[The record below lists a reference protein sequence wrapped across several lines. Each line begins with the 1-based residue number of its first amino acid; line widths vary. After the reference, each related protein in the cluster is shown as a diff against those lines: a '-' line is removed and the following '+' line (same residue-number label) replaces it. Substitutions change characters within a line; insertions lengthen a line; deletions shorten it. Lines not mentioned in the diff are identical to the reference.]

1 MTVEMVLVL
10 IVVLSAVILF
20 ITEKVP
26 LDLVALTIIATLM
39 LSRIIT
45 LEEGL
50 SGFSNPAT
58 VTVGAMLVLSAGLF
72 KSGAVNILG
81 AGLHRLSRFGSRIM
95 TLTMMTCIGAISAF
109 INNTA
114 AVAMLLPVVMDTARN
129 MRMAPSKLLMP
140 LSFASMFGGVCTLI
154 GSSTNILV
162 SSIAER
168 YGQPGLGMFEMTQLG
183 LVFFFAGTAYM
194 LVVGSRLIPDRRM
207 EDDLTQR
214 FAMGEYLTEI
224 VLLPEAKSVGS
235 TIADAPLG
243 KDIDLEIL
251 EVRRH
256 AGRLQFPGPHTMLQ
270 ADDILLVRCNAAQIT
285 RLQEREGITL
295 KSEMQWRDKDLESDE
310 TRLMEAVVAPY
321 SVLDG
326 RSVRGIRFK
335 DNFGATVLAIR
346 HHGELVHEN
355 LNTRI
360 LRGGDMLL
368 LKVRTD
374 SFKRL
379 RDSPAFVMLSDV
391 GLSTFRPQKLLTALA
406 IIAAVVGAA
415 ALNLVPIVISAISG
429 CALLI
434 LTGCL
439 TMEEAYQAVE
449 WKIIFLLAGVLT
461 LGVALEKTG
470 TALLLSN
477 WLIATVGLWGP
488 IALVSAFYLIT
499 SLLTEAM
506 SNNATAALLTPIA
519 IAAAQSLEVDPR
531 PFLMAITFAASASFM
546 TPVGYQTNTLIYGPG
561 QYTFRD
567 FLRVGAP
574 LNILFWLLATIFIP
588 VFWPFQP
595 A

>member
-183 LVFFFAGTAYM
+183 LVFFFGGTVYM
-194 LVVGSRLIPDRRM
+194 LVIGSRLIPDRRM

-224 VLLPEAKSVGS
+224 VLLPQAKSVGR

-355 LNTRI
+355 LNARI

-379 RDSPAFVMLSDV
+379 RDSPAFIMLSDV
-391 GLSTFRPQKLLTALA
+391 GLSTFRTKKLLTALA

-415 ALNLVPIVISAISG
+415 ALNVVPIVISAISG

-470 TALLLSN
+470 TALLLSK

-488 IALVSAFYLIT
+488 IALVSVFYLIT

-561 QYTFRD
+561 QYTFTD

-574 LNILFWLLATIFIP
+574 LNILFWVLATIFIP

-595 A
+595 T

>member
-81 AGLHRLSRFGSRIM
+81 TGLHKLSRYGSRIM

-194 LVVGSRLIPDRRM
+194 LVVGSRLIPDRRR

-224 VLLPEAKSVGS
+224 VLLPEAKSVGR

-355 LNTRI
+355 LNARI

-391 GLSTFRPQKLLTALA
+391 GLSTFRTQKLLTALA

-415 ALNLVPIVISAISG
+415 ALNVVPIVISAISG

-488 IALVSAFYLIT
+488 IALVSVFYLIT

-561 QYTFRD
+561 QYTFKD

-574 LNILFWLLATIFIP
+574 LNILFWILATIFLP

-595 A
+595 T

>member
-10 IVVLSAVILF
+10 IVVLAAVILF

-81 AGLHRLSRFGSRIM
+81 AGLHKLSRYGSRIM
-95 TLTMMTCIGAISAF
+95 TFTMMTCIGTISAF

-183 LVFFFAGTAYM
+183 LVFFFGGTVYM

-224 VLLPEAKSVGS
+224 VLLPEAKSVGR

-310 TRLMEAVVAPY
+310 IRLMEAVVAPY

-391 GLSTFRPQKLLTALA
+391 GLSTFRTQKLLTALA

-561 QYTFRD
+561 QYTFKD
-567 FLRVGAP
+567 FLRVGTP
-574 LNILFWLLATIFIP
+574 LNVLFWILATIFIP

-595 A
+595 T

>member
-1 MTVEMVLVL
+1 MTVDMAVVL
-10 IVVLSAVILF
+10 IIVLSAVILF
-20 ITEKVP
+20 ITEKLSV
-26 LDLVALTIIATLM
+26 DLVAVIIVATLL
-39 LSRIIT
+39 LSGIIT
-45 LEEGL
+45 PEEGL
-50 SGFSNPAT
+50 SGFSNTAT

-72 KSGAVNILG
+72 RSGAVNLLG
-81 AGLHRLSRFGSRIM
+81 AGLRKLGRYGMGIT
-95 TLTMMTCIGAISAF
+95 TLTMMLGIGAISAF

-114 AVAMLLPVVMDTARN
+114 AVAMLLPIVMQTARD
-129 MRMAPSKLLMP
+129 MRLSPSKLLMP

-162 SSIAER
+162 SSIAQR
-168 YGQPGLGMFEMTQLG
+168 YEQPGLGMFEMTQLG
-183 LVFFFAGTAYM
+183 LVFFFAGTMYM
-194 LVVGSRLIPDRRM
+194 LVVGLKLIPDRQA

-224 VLLPEAKSVGS
+224 VLLPEAKSVGT

-256 AGRLQFPGPHTMLQ
+256 AGRLQFPGPHTVLQ
-270 ADDILLVRCNAAQIT
+270 AEDTLLVRCNAAQIR
-285 RLQEREGITL
+285 RLQEREGIAL
-295 KSEMQWRDKDLESDE
+295 KSEMRWRDKDLESDD
-310 TRLMEAVVAPY
+310 TRLMEAIVAPY

-326 RSVRGIRFK
+326 RSVKGIRFK

-346 HHGELVHEN
+346 HNEELVHDN
-355 LNTRI
+355 LNARI

-368 LKVRTD
+368 LKVRAD
-374 SFKRL
+374 SFERL
-379 RDSPAFVMLSDV
+379 RTSPAFVMMSDAGV
-391 GLSTFRPQKLLTALA
+391 PTFRTDKLLIALA
-406 IIAAVVGAA
+406 IVAGVVGAA
-415 ALNLVPIVISAISG
+415 ALNIVPLVISSITG

-470 TALLLSN
+470 AALLLSN
-477 WLIATVGLWGP
+477 WMIATLGVFGP
-488 IALVSAFYLIT
+488 VALVSAFYLMT
-499 SLLTEAM
+499 SLLTETM

-519 IAAAQSLEVDPR
+519 IAAAQSMDLDPR

-561 QYTFRD
+561 QYTFKD

-574 LNILFWLLATIFIP
+574 LNILFWILATLLIP
-588 VFWPFQP
+588 MFWPFQP

>member
-10 IVVLSAVILF
+10 IVVLVAVILF
-20 ITEKVP
+20 ITEKISV
-26 LDLVALTIIATLM
+26 DLVALIIVAILL

-45 LEEGL
+45 PEEGL
-50 SGFSNPAT
+50 SGFSNTAT

-72 KSGAVNILG
+72 KSGAVNLLG
-81 AGLHRLSRFGSRIM
+81 AGLRRLSRHGSGIAI
-95 TLTMMTCIGAISAF
+95 LTMMICVGTISAF

-114 AVAMLLPVVMDTARN
+114 AVAMLLPIVMSTARE
-129 MRMAPSKLLMP
+129 MRVSPSKLLMP

-168 YGQPGLGMFEMTQLG
+168 YGQPGIGMFEMTQLG
-183 LVFFFAGTAYM
+183 LVFFAAGTVYM
-194 LVVGSRLIPDRRM
+194 MAVGLRLIPDRQV

-214 FAMGEYLTEI
+214 FGMGDYLTEI
-224 VLLPEAKSVGS
+224 VLLPEAKSIGT
-235 TIADAPLG
+235 TIADSPLG
-243 KDIDLEIL
+243 EDIDLEIL
-251 EVRRH
+251 ELRRH
-256 AGRLQFPGPHTMLQ
+256 AGRFQFPGPHTVLQ
-270 ADDILLVRCNAAQIT
+270 ADDILLVRCNAEQIK
-285 RLQEREGITL
+285 RLQEREGIAL
-295 KSEMQWRDKDLESDE
+295 KSEMQWHDKDFESDD

-326 RSVRGIRFK
+326 RTVKGIRFK

-346 HHGELVHEN
+346 HNAEILHDH

-368 LKVRTD
+368 LKVRKD
-374 SFKRL
+374 SFERL
-379 RDSPAFVMLSDV
+379 RNSPAFVMMSDA
-391 GLSTFRPQKLLTALA
+391 GLPTFRTDKLLIALTIVA
-406 IIAAVVGAA
+406 GVVGTA
-415 ALNLVPIVISAISG
+415 ALNLVPLVISAITG

-470 TALLLSN
+470 AALLLSN
-477 WLIATVGLWGP
+477 WMIVTVGVLGP
-488 IALVSAFYLIT
+488 VALVSAFYLVT
-499 SLLTEAM
+499 SLLTETM

-519 IAAAQSLEVDPR
+519 IAAAQSLDVDPR
-531 PFLMAITFAASASFM
+531 PFLMAIAFAASASFM

-561 QYTFRD
+561 QYTFAD
-567 FLRVGAP
+567 FLRIGTP
-574 LNILFWLLATIFIP
+574 LNILFWLLATLLIP
-588 VFWPFQP
+588 VFWPFQHV
-595 A
+595 

>member
-1 MTVEMVLVL
+1 MTVEIVLVL

-81 AGLHRLSRFGSRIM
+81 TGLHKLSRYGSRIM

-194 LVVGSRLIPDRRM
+194 LVVGSRLIPDRRR

-224 VLLPEAKSVGS
+224 VLLPEAKSVGR

-256 AGRLQFPGPHTMLQ
+256 AGRLQLPGPHTMLQ
-270 ADDILLVRCNAAQIT
+270 ADDVLLVRCNAAQIT

-355 LNTRI
+355 LNARI

-391 GLSTFRPQKLLTALA
+391 GLSMFRTQKLLTALA

-415 ALNLVPIVISAISG
+415 ALNVVPIVISAISG

-488 IALVSAFYLIT
+488 IALVSVFYLIT

-561 QYTFRD
+561 QYTFKD

-574 LNILFWLLATIFIP
+574 LNILFWILATIFIP

-595 A
+595 T

>member
-26 LDLVALTIIATLM
+26 LDLVALTIIAALM
-39 LSRIIT
+39 MSRIIT
-45 LEEGL
+45 PEEGL

-58 VTVGAMLVLSAGLF
+58 ITVGAMLVLSAGLF

-81 AGLHRLSRFGSRIM
+81 AGLHKLSRYGSRIM

-114 AVAMLLPVVMDTARN
+114 AVAMLLPVVMETARN

-183 LVFFFAGTAYM
+183 LVFFTAGTVYM
-194 LVVGSRLIPDRRM
+194 LAVGVRWIPDRGE

-224 VLLPEAKSVGS
+224 VLLPEAKSVGT

-256 AGRLQFPGPHTMLQ
+256 AGRLQFPGPHTVLQ

-295 KSEMQWRDKDLESDE
+295 KSEMQWRDRDLESDE

-415 ALNLVPIVISAISG
+415 ALNVVPIVISAISG

-561 QYTFRD
+561 QYTFKD

-574 LNILFWLLATIFIP
+574 LNILFWVLATIFIP

>member
-1 MTVEMVLVL
+1 MTVEMALVL
-10 IVVLSAVILF
+10 IVMLSAVILF

-39 LSRIIT
+39 MSRIIT
-45 LEEGL
+45 PEEGL

-72 KSGAVNILG
+72 KSGAVNMLG
-81 AGLHRLSRFGSRIM
+81 AGLHKLSRYGSRIM
-95 TLTMMTCIGAISAF
+95 TLAMMTGIGAISAF

-114 AVAMLLPVVMDTARN
+114 AVAMLLPVVMETARN

-183 LVFFFAGTAYM
+183 LVFFFGGTVYM
-194 LVVGSRLIPDRRM
+194 LVVGSRMIPDRRM

-224 VLLPEAKSVGS
+224 VLLPEAQSVGT

-326 RSVRGIRFK
+326 RSVSGIRFK

-391 GLSTFRPQKLLTALA
+391 GLSTFRTQKLLTALA

-415 ALNLVPIVISAISG
+415 ALNVVPIVISAISG

-477 WLIATVGLWGP
+477 WLLATVGLWGP

-561 QYTFRD
+561 QYTFTD

-574 LNILFWLLATIFIP
+574 LNLLFWILATIFIP
-588 VFWPFQP
+588 IFWPFQP
-595 A
+595 T

>member
-39 LSRIIT
+39 MSQIIT

-81 AGLHRLSRFGSRIM
+81 AGLHKLSRYGSRTM

-114 AVAMLLPVVMDTARN
+114 AVAMLLPVVMETARN
-129 MRMAPSKLLMP
+129 MRTAPSKLLMP

-183 LVFFFAGTAYM
+183 LVFFFGGTVYM

-224 VLLPEAKSVGS
+224 VLLPEAKSVGT

-391 GLSTFRPQKLLTALA
+391 GLSTFRTQKLLTALA

-415 ALNLVPIVISAISG
+415 ALNVVPIVISAISG

>member
-1 MTVEMVLVL
+1 MVLVL

-81 AGLHRLSRFGSRIM
+81 TGLHKLSRYGSRIM

-194 LVVGSRLIPDRRM
+194 LVVGSRLIPDRRR

-224 VLLPEAKSVGS
+224 VLLPEAKSVGR

-355 LNTRI
+355 LNARI

-391 GLSTFRPQKLLTALA
+391 GLSTFRTQKLLTALA

-415 ALNLVPIVISAISG
+415 ALNVVPIVISAISG

-488 IALVSAFYLIT
+488 IALVSVFYLIT

-561 QYTFRD
+561 QYTFKD

-574 LNILFWLLATIFIP
+574 LNILFWILATIFIP

-595 A
+595 T

>member
-26 LDLVALTIIATLM
+26 LDLVALTIIAALM
-39 LSRIIT
+39 MSRIIT
-45 LEEGL
+45 PEEGL

-81 AGLHRLSRFGSRIM
+81 AGLHKLSRYGSRIM

-114 AVAMLLPVVMDTARN
+114 AVAMLLPVVMETARN

-183 LVFFFAGTAYM
+183 LVFFTAGTVYM
-194 LVVGSRLIPDRRM
+194 LAVGVRWIPDRGE

-224 VLLPEAKSVGS
+224 VLLPEAKSVGT

-256 AGRLQFPGPHTMLQ
+256 AGRLQFPGPHTVLQ

-415 ALNLVPIVISAISG
+415 ALNVVPIVISAISG

-561 QYTFRD
+561 QYTFKD

-574 LNILFWLLATIFIP
+574 LNILFWVLATIFIP

>member
-26 LDLVALTIIATLM
+26 LDLVALTIIAALM
-39 LSRIIT
+39 MSRIIT
-45 LEEGL
+45 PEEGL

-81 AGLHRLSRFGSRIM
+81 AGLHKLSRYGSRIM

-114 AVAMLLPVVMDTARN
+114 AVAMLLPVVMETARN

-183 LVFFFAGTAYM
+183 LVFFTAGTVYM
-194 LVVGSRLIPDRRM
+194 LAVGVRWIPDRGE

-224 VLLPEAKSVGS
+224 VLLPEAKSVGT

-295 KSEMQWRDKDLESDE
+295 KSEMQWRDRDLESDE

-415 ALNLVPIVISAISG
+415 ALNVVPIVISAISG

-561 QYTFRD
+561 QYTFKD

-574 LNILFWLLATIFIP
+574 LNILFWVLATIFIP

>member
-26 LDLVALTIIATLM
+26 LDLVALTIIAALM
-39 LSRIIT
+39 MSRIIT
-45 LEEGL
+45 PEEGL

-81 AGLHRLSRFGSRIM
+81 AGLHKLSRYGSRIM

-114 AVAMLLPVVMDTARN
+114 AVAMLLPVVMETARN

-183 LVFFFAGTAYM
+183 LVFFTAGTVYM
-194 LVVGSRLIPDRRM
+194 LAVGVRWIPDRGE

-224 VLLPEAKSVGS
+224 VLLPEAKSVGT

-256 AGRLQFPGPHTMLQ
+256 AGRLQFPGPHTVLQ

-295 KSEMQWRDKDLESDE
+295 KSEMQWRDRDLESDE

-415 ALNLVPIVISAISG
+415 ALNVVPIVISAISG

-561 QYTFRD
+561 QYTFKD

-574 LNILFWLLATIFIP
+574 LNILFWVLATIFIP

>member
-39 LSRIIT
+39 MSRIIT
-45 LEEGL
+45 PEEGL

-81 AGLHRLSRFGSRIM
+81 AGLHKLSRYGSRIM

-114 AVAMLLPVVMDTARN
+114 AVAMLLPVVMETARN

-183 LVFFFAGTAYM
+183 LVFFTAGTVYM
-194 LVVGSRLIPDRRM
+194 LAVGVRWIPDRGE

-224 VLLPEAKSVGS
+224 VLLPEAKSVGT

-256 AGRLQFPGPHTMLQ
+256 AGRLQFPGPHTVLQ

-295 KSEMQWRDKDLESDE
+295 KSEMQWRDRDLESDE

-415 ALNLVPIVISAISG
+415 ALNVVPIVISAISG

-561 QYTFRD
+561 QYTFKD

-574 LNILFWLLATIFIP
+574 LNILFWVLATIFIP

>member
-1 MTVEMVLVL
+1 MTVEMILAL

-20 ITEKVP
+20 VTEKIPV
-26 LDLVALTIIATLM
+26 DLVALLIIATLM
-39 LSRIIT
+39 MSRIIT
-45 LEEGL
+45 PEEGL

-72 KSGAVNILG
+72 KSGAVNLLG
-81 AGLHRLSRFGSRIM
+81 DGLRKLSRYGTGVTISIM
-95 TLTMMTCIGAISAF
+95 MICVGAISAF

-114 AVAMLLPVVMDTARN
+114 AVAMLLPIVMETARE
-129 MRMAPSKLLMP
+129 MRIGPSKLLMP

-183 LVFFFAGTAYM
+183 LVFFLAGTVYM
-194 LVVGSRLIPDRRM
+194 LTVGVRLIPDRRV
-207 EDDLTQR
+207 ENDLTER
-214 FAMGEYLTEI
+214 FGMGEYLTEI
-224 VLLPEAKSVGS
+224 VLLPEAKSVGT
-235 TIADAPLG
+235 TIADCPLG
-243 KDIDLEIL
+243 QDIDLEIL
-251 EVRRH
+251 EIRRH
-256 AGRLQFPGPHTMLQ
+256 AGRMQFPAAHTVLQ
-270 ADDILLVRCNAAQIT
+270 AEDILLVRSNVAQIK
-285 RLQEREGITL
+285 RLQEREGIAL
-295 KSEMQWRDKDLESDE
+295 KSEMHWRDRDIESDD

-326 RSVRGIRFK
+326 RSVKGIRFK

-346 HHGELVHEN
+346 HHGELAHEN
-355 LNTRI
+355 LNERT

-374 SFKRL
+374 SVERV
-379 RDSPAFVMLSDV
+379 RDSPAFVMMSDA
-391 GLSTFRPQKLLTALA
+391 GLPAFRTDKLLIALT
-406 IIAAVVGAA
+406 IIAGVVGAA
-415 ALNLVPIVISAISG
+415 ALHVVPIVISAVSG
-429 CALLI
+429 CALLV

-461 LGVALEKTG
+461 LGGALEKTG
-470 TALLLSN
+470 AAILLSH
-477 WLIATVGLWGP
+477 WLIATVGVWGP
-488 IALVSAFYLIT
+488 VALVSAFYLVT
-499 SLLTEAM
+499 SLLTEVM
-506 SNNATAALLTPIA
+506 SNSATAALLTPIA
-519 IAAAQSLEVDPR
+519 IAAAQSLDVDPR

-561 QYTFRD
+561 QYNFRD
-567 FLRVGAP
+567 FLRVGTP
-574 LNILFWLLATIFIP
+574 LNILFWILATILIP

>member
-1 MTVEMVLVL
+1 MTVDMAVVL
-10 IVVLSAVILF
+10 IIVLSAVILF
-20 ITEKVP
+20 ITEKLSV
-26 LDLVALTIIATLM
+26 DLVAVIIVATLL
-39 LSRIIT
+39 LSGIIT
-45 LEEGL
+45 PEEGL
-50 SGFSNPAT
+50 SGFSNTAT

-72 KSGAVNILG
+72 RSGAVNLLG
-81 AGLHRLSRFGSRIM
+81 AGLRKLGRYGMGIT
-95 TLTMMTCIGAISAF
+95 TLAMMLGIGAISAF

-114 AVAMLLPVVMDTARN
+114 AVAMLLPIVMQTARD
-129 MRMAPSKLLMP
+129 MRLSPSKLLMP

-162 SSIAER
+162 SSIAQR
-168 YGQPGLGMFEMTQLG
+168 YEQPGLGMFEMTQLG
-183 LVFFFAGTAYM
+183 LVFFFAGTMYM
-194 LVVGSRLIPDRRM
+194 LVVGLKLIPDRQA

-224 VLLPEAKSVGS
+224 VLLPEAKSVGT

-256 AGRLQFPGPHTMLQ
+256 AGRLQFPGPHTVLQ
-270 ADDILLVRCNAAQIT
+270 AEDTLLVRCNAAQIR
-285 RLQEREGITL
+285 RLQEREGIAL
-295 KSEMQWRDKDLESDE
+295 KSEMRWRDKDLESDD
-310 TRLMEAVVAPY
+310 TRLMEAIVAPY

-326 RSVRGIRFK
+326 RSVKGIRFK

-346 HHGELVHEN
+346 HNEELVHDN
-355 LNTRI
+355 LNARI

-368 LKVRTD
+368 LKVRAD
-374 SFKRL
+374 SFERL
-379 RDSPAFVMLSDV
+379 RTSPAFVMMSDAGV
-391 GLSTFRPQKLLTALA
+391 PTFRTDKLLIALA
-406 IIAAVVGAA
+406 IVAGVVGAA
-415 ALNLVPIVISAISG
+415 ALNIVPLVISSITG

-470 TALLLSN
+470 AALLLSN
-477 WLIATVGLWGP
+477 WMIATLGVFGP
-488 IALVSAFYLIT
+488 VALVSAFYLMT
-499 SLLTEAM
+499 SLLTETM

-519 IAAAQSLEVDPR
+519 IAAAQSMDLDPR

-561 QYTFRD
+561 QYTFKD

-574 LNILFWLLATIFIP
+574 LNTLFWILATLLIP
-588 VFWPFQP
+588 VFWPFQS